1 MSPLSTYR
9 IVLMVMSLAV
19 VIFSSIL
26 HECAHGYVAY
36 RLGDPTAKN
45 AGRLTLNPAAHLD
58 PFGSVVLPLLM
69 AFMGGPIFAYAKPV
83 PYNPYNLRN
92 RRVGEVL
99 VALAGP
105 CCNILQAL
113 VGALLFALVLRVM
126 PLGALLSTSSA
137 LAWVARFLIVFV
149 QVNLVLAF
157 FNLIPLPPLDG
168 SKVISL
174 FLSDRAL
181 DKYYQVQRYSMVILL
196 VVLYVVPMVF
206 DVDIL
211 GIYLDATAY
220 NLANL
225 LLGMA
230 G

>member
-1 MSPLSTYR
+1 MSSLSTYR
-9 IVLMVMSLAV
+9 LVLMVMSVVV

-58 PFGSVVLPLLM
+58 PFGSIILPLLM

-92 RRVGEVL
+92 HRVGEVL

-113 VGALLFALVLRVM
+113 VGALLYALVLR
-126 PLGALLSTSSA
+126 GAPIALMGTPSSI
-137 LAWVARFLIVFV
+137 LAWVAWFLIVFV

-181 DKYYQVQRYSMVILL
+181 ARYYRMQRYSMVVLL
-196 VVLYVVPMVF
+196 VVLYVVPMVL

-211 GIYLDATAY
+211 GLYLDATVG
-220 NLANL
+220 NLTDL
-225 LLGMA
+225 LLGMT

>member
-1 MSPLSTYR
+1 MTPLSTSR
-9 IVLMVMSLAV
+9 LILMVMSVAV

-58 PFGSVVLPLLM
+58 PFGSIALPLLM

-113 VGALLFALVLRVM
+113 VGALLFALVLQVTS
-126 PLGALLSTSSA
+126 LGTMGSA
-137 LAWVARFLIVFV
+137 SLAPAWVARFLIVFV

-174 FLSDRAL
+174 FLSDCAL
-181 DKYYQVQRYSMVILL
+181 NKYYQV
-196 VVLYVVPMVF
+196 
-206 DVDIL
+206 
-211 GIYLDATAY
+211 
-220 NLANL
+220 
-225 LLGMA
+225 
-230 G
+230 

>member
-9 IVLMVMSLAV
+9 SILMIMSVVV
-19 VIFSSIL
+19 VIFSSML

-36 RLGDPTAKN
+36 RLGDPTARN

-58 PFGSVVLPLLM
+58 PFGSVILPLLM

-113 VGALLFALVLRVM
+113 VGALLFALVLQAA
-126 PLGALLSTSSA
+126 PLDVTGVASSA
-137 LAWVARFLIVFV
+137 LSWVARFLVVFV

-181 DKYYQVQRYSMVILL
+181 NRYYQIQRYSMVILL
-196 VVLYVVPMVF
+196 AVLYIVPMVF
-206 DVDIL
+206 DIDIL
-211 GIYLDATAY
+211 GVYLDATAG
-220 NLANL
+220 NLTNL